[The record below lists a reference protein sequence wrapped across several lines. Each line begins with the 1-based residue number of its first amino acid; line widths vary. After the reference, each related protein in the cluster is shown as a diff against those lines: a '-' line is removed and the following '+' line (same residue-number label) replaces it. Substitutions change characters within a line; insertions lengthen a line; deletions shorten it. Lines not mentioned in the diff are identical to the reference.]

1 MGRGP
6 EIREPTY
13 LVLTALAGGRLHGY
27 GVIQEVE
34 AISAGKVRLRAG
46 TLYATLDRLVD
57 EGLVNLA
64 GEEVVEGR
72 LRRYYRLTPQG
83 RATLAQVAKERMA
96 TAKETLRRLRLVG
109 GLA

>member
-1 MGRGP
+1 M
-6 EIREPTY
+6 
-13 LVLTALAGGRLHGY
+13 
-27 GVIQEVE
+27 IQEVE
-34 AISAGKVRLRAG
+34 SISAGKVRLRAG

-57 EGLVNLA
+57 EGLVKVA
-64 GEEVVEGR
+64 GQEVVEGR

-83 RATLAQVAKERMA
+83 RATLTQTAKERMA